1 MKHKRLQIAKTI
13 LRKKNR
19 AGGMTI
25 LDLRLHYK
33 VTVKKKWY
41 WDKNRHT
48 DQWNRFESPEINLR
62 TYIQL
67 VYDKRIKNI
76 QCRKD
81 SLFNK

>member
-19 AGGMTI
+19 AGGMAN
-25 LDLRLHYK
+25 LDLRLQYK
-33 VTVKKKWY
+33 VTVKKMV

-76 QCRKD
+76 QWRKD